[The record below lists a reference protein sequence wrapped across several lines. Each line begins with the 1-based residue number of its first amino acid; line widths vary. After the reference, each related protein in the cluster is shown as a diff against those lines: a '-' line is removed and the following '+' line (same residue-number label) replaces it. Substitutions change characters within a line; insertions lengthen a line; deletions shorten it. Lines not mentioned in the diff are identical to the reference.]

1 MWDGRR
7 LGLEGAKKMGF
18 DRVKLR
24 SNFIKDPIQIQSFSN
39 ILNMDVRD
47 DVRDFKN
54 DKYDLYDIQNKFLEI
69 IADKEKGKISED
81 AIKLIA
87 RTSEGSVRDSISL
100 LDRSLISQNINE
112 NKQIEEP
119 DVSEMLGLADKSK
132 VIALFKEVLSGNQ
145 AILEFETTIEG
156 KYING
161 VDIITFNDEGKIS
174 EFKVMIRPLQAVNMI
189 HMQMQRML
197 EELA

>member
-1 MWDGRR
+1 MIHENIKKWHDQTHGKFPG
-7 LGLEGAKKMGF
+7 GLDALLADDIIFYSPVVFTPQEGKELAKLYLMAAGNTFGGDNAKKGGDLAESSF
-18 DRVKLR
+18 KYT
-24 SNFIKDPIQIQSFSN
+24 KD
-39 ILNMDVRD
+39 
-47 DVRDFKN
+47 
-54 DKYDLYDIQNKFLEI
+54 
-69 IADKEKGKISED
+69 G
-81 AIKLIA
+81 
-87 RTSEGSVRDSISL
+87 
-100 LDRSLISQNINE
+100 
-112 NKQIEEP
+112 
-119 DVSEMLGLADKSK
+119 
-132 VIALFKEVLSGNQ
+132 LSGNQ